1 MGGALRCA
9 ALPFASP
16 KQNEPA
22 VLRPDCTEP
31 RRYIGA
37 TLRVK
42 LGRRVASD
50 LPATRPAEQRSAQRT
65 NRFSP
70 ASRRTFHTRTRMAA
84 GTKNARRVPIGR
96 RRMSRAEGGTDRRS
110 SRPLTPGWSDLCRRL
125 LYVPKRRAPSVP
137 LRFFYRPELAV
148 SGRSASEKLGTETD
162 ARRSA
167 ADARPTSWRWVK
179 AALSASRNRSTRR
192 TGAARD
198 PLCPQRSVSELKGDH
213 RSDPVQ
219 TA

>member
-42 LGRRVASD
+42 LGRHVASD

-110 SRPLTPGWSDLCRRL
+110 SRPYSW
-125 LYVPKRRAPSVP
+125 VV
-137 LRFFYRPELAV
+137 RPM
-148 SGRSASEKLGTETD
+148 
-162 ARRSA
+162 SA
-167 ADARPTSWRWVK
+167 ATIRSQTSCSECPIAVL
-179 AALSASRNRSTRR
+179 LSAG
-192 TGAARD
+192 TGRK
-198 PLCPQRSVSELKGDH
+198 RSVRFGEARHGNG
-213 RSDPVQ
+213 RP
-219 TA
+219 